1 MRRFVLFIF
10 LFFATF
16 NHILSQEVKI
26 GIETG
31 IGTYSMSDLKKINS
45 EVQKLYPFDSKIVS
59 DFPPYFYY
67 QPVLSMKSGKISIGL
82 VYSYQ
87 STGSRISAK
96 DYSGEYRF
104 DMKIHSRSPG
114 IYTDVEMWSIS
125 EFSLSVYLTSKA
137 TFSKLKTNE
146 YFMLLDSLL
155 TNNNSS
161 YRATTYNFEPGIAL
175 TRSLSHFTFG
185 INAGYSIDFWE
196 KAFHNTAN
204 KEIILINPENQKKV
218 KPKWSGFRF
227 GLTVMISLNKKN

>member
-10 LFFATF
+10 LFFASF
-16 NHILSQEVKI
+16 CHIHSQEVKI
-26 GIETG
+26 GVETG

-45 EVQKLYPFDSKIVS
+45 EVQKLYPFDTKIVS

-67 QPVLSMKSGKISIGL
+67 QPVFILKSGKISIGL

-87 STGSRISAK
+87 STGSRVSAK

-104 DMKIHSRSPG
+104 DMKVHSSSPG
-114 IYTDVEMWSIS
+114 IYTDVDMWSKH

-137 TFSKLKTNE
+137 TFSELRTSE

-155 TNNNSS
+155 TNNISK
-161 YRATTYNFEPGIAL
+161 YRAINYNFEPGISL
-175 TRSLSHFTFG
+175 TRSVSHFTFG

-196 KAFHNTAN
+196 KSFHNAAN
-204 KEIILINPENQKKV
+204 KEIILINPETQKKV
-218 KPKWSGFRF
+218 KPKWCGFRF
-227 GLTVMISLNKKN
+227 GLSVMINLNKKS